1 MLLGGVSVEDR
12 LVLRLARV
20 VPDAGLSGKLNMA
33 YTLRSAV
40 VNLTYPERQTILEA
54 LEGGSPGLDELR
66 LELGAHPAWQLRQRL

>member
-20 VPDAGLSGKLNMA
+20 VGDGALAGKLNMA

-40 VNLTYPERQTILEA
+40 LNLTYSERQTILDA
-54 LEGGSPGLDELR
+54 LEGGASGLSELR
-66 LELGAHPAWQLRQRL
+66 AELLSNPAWQLRQRL